1 MNESL
6 ETASALRI
14 KPRRVS
20 EPRDLVLVVLLAVF
34 AVFLTDAFFFTGLN
48 LGVSLGLIGICACF
62 VWYLWKARRAV
73 TAYAVFCFLC
83 LPALAVSLFC
93 SDDSLLKFLA
103 CTAILILAAVGALD
117 LLNLRREQTGTCR
130 SVLDVGWVL
139 FSAPFCELPE
149 SVWAVFH
156 RNGAGGAPKTRRI
169 GAALIGVGCAIPA
182 LFVVMPLLTSSD
194 AAFEGLVRRLTI
206 RDLPIHVIALI
217 VGVGLG
223 LLVFSQLF
231 YLPQAGRKETRSAS
245 AFRGVEPLIVG
256 SFLTVLSLVYLAY
269 LLSQGAY
276 FFEGFR
282 GLLPAGYTP
291 AMYARRG
298 FFEMCTICVM
308 NLVFFFGAASV
319 CRRREGRLPAFI
331 RLLMC
336 FLCLFSLT
344 LVAISASKMVL
355 YIRSFGMTRLR
366 ILTSAF
372 MLVLA
377 VGFICLILRLF
388 RNGVPYLKVTL
399 IAAAAVLLV
408 LSFVNVDRI
417 VASYNTAAY
426 RSGALS
432 GIDVKTISELSDAA
446 VPSLLDLADDADPV
460 VARLARAEL
469 VARVDAFFKVGPD
482 GRPVPVSADW
492 RGYNLVSA
500 RAKALLLQSWDR
512 IQTWRTA
519 AESREG

>member
-1 MNESL
+1 M
-6 ETASALRI
+6 
-14 KPRRVS
+14 
-20 EPRDLVLVVLLAVF
+20 
-34 AVFLTDAFFFTGLN
+34 
-48 LGVSLGLIGICACF
+48 
-62 VWYLWKARRAV
+62 
-73 TAYAVFCFLC
+73 
-83 LPALAVSLFC
+83 
-93 SDDSLLKFLA
+93 
-103 CTAILILAAVGALD
+103 
-117 LLNLRREQTGTCR
+117 
-130 SVLDVGWVL
+130 
-139 FSAPFCELPE
+139 
-149 SVWAVFH
+149 
-156 RNGAGGAPKTRRI
+156 
-169 GAALIGVGCAIPA
+169 
-182 LFVVMPLLTSSD
+182 
-194 AAFEGLVRRLTI
+194 
-206 RDLPIHVIALI
+206 
-217 VGVGLG
+217 
-223 LLVFSQLF
+223 
-231 YLPQAGRKETRSAS
+231 
-245 AFRGVEPLIVG
+245 G

-298 FFEMCTICVM
+298 FFEMCTICVI
-308 NLVFFFGAASV
+308 NLAFFFGAASV

-469 VARVDAFFKVGPD
+469 LDRVDAFFKVGPD

>member
-1 MNESL
+1 MNEFAES
-6 ETASALRI
+6 ASALNV
-14 KPRRVS
+14 KLRRVS
-20 EPRDLVLVVLLAVF
+20 RMRDLVLAILLAVF
-34 AVFLTDAFFFTGLN
+34 SVFLTDAFFFTGLN
-48 LGVSLGLIGICACF
+48 LGASLGLIGVCACF

-73 TAYAVFCFLC
+73 TAYAVFCFFC
-83 LPALAVSLFC
+83 LPALAVSFFC
-93 SDDSLLKFLA
+93 SDDYLLKFLGCA
-103 CTAILILAAVGALD
+103 AILILAAVGALE
-117 LLNLRREQTGTCR
+117 LLDLRREETGTWR
-130 SVLDVGWVL
+130 SVLDVGWVQ

-156 RNGAGGAPKTRRI
+156 RREPDGSQRTRRI

-206 RDLPIHVIALI
+206 RDLPIHAVALI
-217 VGVGLG
+217 IGVGLA
-223 LLVFSQLF
+223 LLAFSQLF
-231 YLPQAGRKETRSAS
+231 YLPHAGRKGTCSCS
-245 AFRGVEPLIVG
+245 FFRGVEPLIVG

-298 FFEMCTICVM
+298 FFEMCTVCVM
-308 NLVFFFGAASV
+308 NLAFFFGAASV
-319 CRRREGRLPAFI
+319 CRRREGRIPLYV

-377 VGFICLILRLF
+377 VGFVCLILRLF
-388 RNGVPYLKVTL
+388 RNKVPYLKVTL

-408 LSFVNVDRI
+408 LSFANVDRI

-426 RSGALS
+426 RSGVLS
-432 GIDVKTISELSDAA
+432 GIDVDTISELSDAA
-446 VPSLLDLADDADPV
+446 VPSLLDLADDPDPK
-460 VARLARAEL
+460 VARQARAEL
-469 VARVDAFFKVGPD
+469 VVRADAYFELIGSDPK
-482 GRPVPVSADW
+482 PVPVNDDW
-492 RGYNLVSA
+492 RGYNVVTA
-500 RAKALLLQSWDR
+500 RARTLLLENWDR
-512 IQTWRTA
+512 IQAWKA
-519 AESREG
+519 AGKR

>member
-1 MNESL
+1 
-6 ETASALRI
+6 
-14 KPRRVS
+14 
-20 EPRDLVLVVLLAVF
+20 
-34 AVFLTDAFFFTGLN
+34 
-48 LGVSLGLIGICACF
+48 
-62 VWYLWKARRAV
+62 
-73 TAYAVFCFLC
+73 
-83 LPALAVSLFC
+83 
-93 SDDSLLKFLA
+93 
-103 CTAILILAAVGALD
+103 
-117 LLNLRREQTGTCR
+117 
-130 SVLDVGWVL
+130 
-139 FSAPFCELPE
+139 
-149 SVWAVFH
+149 
-156 RNGAGGAPKTRRI
+156 
-169 GAALIGVGCAIPA
+169 
-182 LFVVMPLLTSSD
+182 
-194 AAFEGLVRRLTI
+194 
-206 RDLPIHVIALI
+206 
-217 VGVGLG
+217 
-223 LLVFSQLF
+223 
-231 YLPQAGRKETRSAS
+231 
-245 AFRGVEPLIVG
+245 VEPLIVG

-308 NLVFFFGAASV
+308 NLAFFFGAASV

-446 VPSLLDLADDADPV
+446 VPSLLDLADDADPE

-469 VARVDAFFKVGPD
+469 VARADAFFEVGPD

-500 RAKALLLQSWDR
+500 RAKALLLQNWDR

-519 AESREG
+519 AEGREG